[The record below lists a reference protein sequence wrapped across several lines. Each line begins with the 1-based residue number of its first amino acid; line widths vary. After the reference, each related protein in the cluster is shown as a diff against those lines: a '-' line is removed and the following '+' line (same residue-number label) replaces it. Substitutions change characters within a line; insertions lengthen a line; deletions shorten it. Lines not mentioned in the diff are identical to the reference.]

1 MLTVP
6 ALQAAALRGKIFM
19 KSVAPDN
26 TGRLPLRSS
35 PQRIGIL
42 VIRFIG
48 LLLVAVVA
56 LGLAW
61 SR

>member
-1 MLTVP
+1 
-6 ALQAAALRGKIFM
+6 M
-19 KSVAPDN
+19 KSVAPDT

-35 PQRIGIL
+35 PQRIGVL

>member
-1 MLTVP
+1 
-6 ALQAAALRGKIFM
+6 M
-19 KSVAPDN
+19 KSVAPDT